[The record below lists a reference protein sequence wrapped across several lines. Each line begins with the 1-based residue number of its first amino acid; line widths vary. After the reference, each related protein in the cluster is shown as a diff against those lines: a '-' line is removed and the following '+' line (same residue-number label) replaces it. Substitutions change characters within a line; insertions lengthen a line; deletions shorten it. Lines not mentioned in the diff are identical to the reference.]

1 MKAVEAWKMPP
12 IAKVYEA
19 LGAIGDGRVRI
30 EDERRATVVSSD
42 GSKTYAVESA
52 AEGREISS
60 NDNASF
66 WQGYLGY
73 PAIAVMIARGLYRPK
88 PEVIRALSGV
98 PWKQLNTQYRN
109 DYERTL
115 AEVMRRAEAN
125 GFDADAIRTE
135 AEAVLEAVR
144 TAAPLRG
151 DRRRPPQRGGGARGV
166 IGPGRPR

>member
-1 MKAVEAWKMPP
+1 MPP

-30 EDERRATVVSSD
+30 EDERHATVVSSD
-42 GSKTYAVESA
+42 GSRTYEVESSA
-52 AEGREISS
+52 AGGEISS
-60 NDNASF
+60 NDNASH

-98 PWKQLNTQYRN
+98 PWKQLNTRYRN

-125 GFDADAIRTE
+125 GFDADAIQSE

-144 TAAPLRG
+144 KAAPMRG
-151 DRRRPPQRGGGARGV
+151 ERRRPPPRGNVARGV
-166 IGPGRPR
+166 AGRRGRGD